1 MQSNT
6 HIILNMQAPNVAVVV
21 NAKQGD
27 KLSRVIT
34 ADLVDGDIPFIPPS
48 GVAAAVRYF
57 KPDNTIGF
65 YDVTEDG
72 AAAIVLDGSTAT
84 VTLAEQA
91 LTVPGNVY
99 AEINF
104 YTSTEKL
111 TTFNFIIH
119 VQKSAVSDQVIE
131 STDYFSVLTEKI
143 NAILGAAVNPPYIN
157 QENKHW
163 MLWSETA
170 GAYVDSGYSSIG
182 LVPPS
187 TVTYQAGTSGTTPPT
202 GTWTATIPTVP
213 QGAYLWTRT
222 QFEFSDGTQQ
232 VSYSVAR
239 QGLDG
244 TGSVRTV
251 NENSPDENGNVYVM
265 TVNPNLLD
273 NWYFGNPVDQRGG
286 YIAVPGRDAVDSIE
300 SVNEIIQVQEYT
312 KATHYGGDWYSI
324 IVNGKQYFIYKDGVV
339 RGYTGTGYTIDR
351 WKFSTVGNLHV
362 TGGSIVVQLLYQYG
376 GLCQVFEKGAL
387 PEGTYT
393 LSLLTASG
401 CYSWTFNANKAFP
414 SQSSVGWFGVP
425 DGYSYFTYNEDG
437 SCILYIVDNASGALV
452 EVELIAAKLEL
463 GDTQTLAHQD
473 ASGNW
478 VLNEIP
484 DYGEQLAKCQRYQ
497 MVYDVIANGL
507 IWTAV
512 ASFETV
518 ARITVQ
524 LPCNLRKNPSIVF
537 DVNSLVLNSEGVDY
551 AISAV
556 SLYSMAGNAL
566 TLSVTSSGLTPGKTY
581 MLKATSAT
589 KIIFDANL

>member
-72 AAAIVLDGSTAT
+72 ESAIVLDGSTAT

-119 VQKSAVSDQVIE
+119 VQKSAVSDQMIE
-131 STDYFSVLTEKI
+131 STDYFSVLTQKI

-157 QENKHW
+157 PDNKHW
-163 MLWSETA
+163 MLWSENA
-170 GAYVDSGYSSIG
+170 GEYVDSGYSSIG

-202 GTWTATIPTVP
+202 GEWVSTIPIVE

-239 QGLDG
+239 QGVDG
-244 TGSVRTV
+244 TGSVSSV
-251 NENSPDENGNVYVM
+251 FGIGPDASGNVNAAPFNGLVKSNGTNLVEAAAGTDYQEPLGFNPGM
-265 TVNPNLLD
+265 VNPNLLD
-273 NWYFGNPVDQRGG
+273 NWYFGNPVNQRG
-286 YIAVPGRDAVDSIE
+286 
-300 SVNEIIQVQEYT
+300 QTTYT
-312 KATHYGGDWYSI
+312 GG
-324 IVNGKQYFIYKDGVV
+324 NQYFIDRWHTPWDFGTVTILDDCVEFASSGDANNCYQYIENPERLAGKTVTLSCLV
-339 RGYTGTGYTIDR
+339 RGQGQIAIYAGEDIGSAAGYGVFLYDNDNIQF
-351 WKFSTVGNLHV
+351 FSQTFTLGDN
-362 TGGSIVVQLLYQYG
+362 IPWM
-376 GLCQVFEKGAL
+376 GAL
-387 PEGTYT
+387 IQAKT
-393 LSLLTASG
+393 
-401 CYSWTFNANKAFP
+401 NAT
-414 SQSSVGWFGVP
+414 SQRPNYV
-425 DGYSYFTYNEDG
+425 YA
-437 SCILYIVDNASGALV
+437 I
-452 EVELIAAKLEL
+452 KLEL

-473 ASGNW
+473 PAGNW

-484 DYGEQLAKCQRYQ
+484 NYGEQLARCQRFYQ
-497 MVYDVIANGL
+497 QYMGNFVLPGYVNGSGSDLYVIMPLAAPLRTVPAVTIETSLDVFYLKGAKGGDTYSKTDYPL
-507 IWTAV
+507 TFRG
-512 ASFETV
+512 SGE
-518 ARITVQ
+518 ITD
-524 LPCNLRKNPSIVF
+524 STIVF
-537 DVNSLVLNSEGVDY
+537 VSANPNQELAPGGTCVAIGADNTKIT
-551 AISAV
+551 ISAD
-556 SLYSMAGNAL
+556 L
-566 TLSVTSSGLTPGKTY
+566 
-581 MLKATSAT
+581 
-589 KIIFDANL
+589 

>member
-72 AAAIVLDGSTAT
+72 AAAIALDGSTAT

-119 VQKSAVSDQVIE
+119 VQKSAVSDQMIE

-143 NAILGAAVNPPYIN
+143 NAILGAAVNQPYIN
-157 QENKHW
+157 PDNKHW

-187 TVTYQAGTSGTTPPT
+187 AVTYQAGTSGTTPPA
-202 GTWTATIPTVP
+202 GTWATTIPTVP

-273 NWYFGNPVDQRGG
+273 NWYFANPVNQRG
-286 YIAVPGRDAVDSIE
+286 ITEWNPGAG
-300 SVNEIIQVQEYT
+300 
-312 KATHYGGDWYSI
+312 ATSYG
-324 IVNGKQYFIYKDGVV
+324 
-339 RGYTGTGYTIDR
+339 IDR
-351 WKFSTVGNLHV
+351 WISNGPVEIGNGVLPQTGYVIFQLFEDSTIRDKTCTFSYLDSDGNCYWL
-362 TGGSIVVQLLYQYG
+362 TGITSAYQRCG
-376 GLCQVFEKGAL
+376 D
-387 PEGTYT
+387 YT
-393 LSLLTASG
+393 ITH
-401 CYSWTFNANKAFP
+401 NN
-414 SQSSVGWFGVP
+414 Q
-425 DGYSYFTYNEDG
+425 N
-437 SCILYIVDNASGALV
+437 ILYIMNNSGTTRKMLAV
-452 EVELIAAKLEL
+452 KLEI
-463 GDTQTLAHQD
+463 GEKQTLAHQE
-473 ASGNW
+473 SSSNW
-478 VLNEIP
+478 VQNEIP
-484 DYGEQLAKCQRYQ
+484 NYAEQLARCQRYQ
-497 MVYDVIANGL
+497 MVYDVIADGL
-507 IWTAV
+507 IWIAV
-512 ASFETV
+512 ATFETV

-524 LPCNLRKNPSIVF
+524 LPCNLRQNPSIVF
-537 DVNSLVLNSEGVDY
+537 DVNSLVLNSDGVEY